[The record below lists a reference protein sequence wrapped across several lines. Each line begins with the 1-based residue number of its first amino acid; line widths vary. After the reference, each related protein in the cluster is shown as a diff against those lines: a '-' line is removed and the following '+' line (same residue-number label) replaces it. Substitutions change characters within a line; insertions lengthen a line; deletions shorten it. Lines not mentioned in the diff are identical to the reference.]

1 MYYFEVN
8 DIWYCCWS
16 KQEKNVAWINNLILL
31 KSKIIQG
38 DCFNM
43 FHKCNWL
50 FCEFFS
56 QALPTWTY
64 KFPWFLVGAGARYI
78 PTRRRWWW
86 LKMIFTSTSSVS
98 QEIEINFVGRSRGQV
113 PPPPPATFLPIYP
126 TASPLVC
133 LSSCHT
139 ALCRH
144 PLYLKKTAN
153 TFCGKMGV
161 ICSLCWRPSRTPKNF
176 KTNIDF

>member
-1 MYYFEVN
+1 MNFSPKLALRLFEP
-8 DIWYCCWS
+8 I
-16 KQEKNVAWINNLILL
+16 K
-31 KSKIIQG
+31 
-38 DCFNM
+38 
-43 FHKCNWL
+43 
-50 FCEFFS
+50 
-56 QALPTWTY
+56 
-64 KFPWFLVGAGARYI
+64 PWFLAAVASTGYI
-78 PTRRRWWW
+78 LTRRTRLWWW
-86 LKMIFTSTSSVS
+86 LKMIFTSTISSVS
-98 QEIEINFVGRSRGQV
+98 QEIEINFVGRSRGQA